1 MVRLAV
7 SDSPPLLNS
16 GNNSSQAATQVIT
29 QSPNNSASG
38 SINTSYV
45 VHQTDT
51 IVAPSTSSPVH
62 NTTGQQIP
70 QQALTIPPHHMPP
83 PFHQTTNGGHM
94 HDNGHHHNGGTLYLG
109 AYANEFYPG
118 AEAPHGTA
126 YFIPELCPA
135 HTQLCT
141 AVHPEYGP
149 VTVPMVSQSGSPP
162 IPMPVQVPPGHVM
175 QQIVD
180 ENGTLRHVIL
190 STQHQ
195 QLQSGVQGV
204 QHHIHGH
211 FITANGTAPQYY
223 NPIAGYPPTNQ
234 ASSTNQL
241 YTTMN
246 HQQAQQLSHSPSP
259 PNSTNNNNSN
269 SSNNNNNSI
278 NNINYQNN
286 ERAQRQYNKL
296 IRKLES
302 RNTTSQVHSQAS
314 RINNRND
321 NLNGSSGTRR
331 NNLQRNGTNSAGGA
345 SSVGTSDDGEESS
358 SVPDEEDDMQ
368 ILIDYLSSIEPPV
381 VKEIQSHTALVTWEA
396 PPQPTENAL
405 VNLNT
410 NDIRYEILL
419 GDRGKDGKYKSIF
432 RGTNLSCRIQ
442 DLRAG
447 QEYHVCLSAHL
458 DDVKGSETEPV
469 VFKTPAREP
478 DTPTQP
484 KVLAKTK
491 SSLQLRW
498 NAPVDNGSHIIHY
511 VLEMSNEPDG
521 EFTEL
526 CKIKGKQFTVNKLT
540 PAAWYTF
547 RLAAVNEVGR
557 SEYSQPVSY
566 NTDGYPPPQPL
577 PPRVHNVTTTSIALL
592 WSRRREDG
600 EFILQMSNQGPQG
613 YMNVYYGPELIYECT
628 RLQRATSYQFR
639 LASKTDAGQ
648 STWSDEISVVTLP
661 DQPGR
666 PSKPQVKG
674 KIHAYNFK
682 VKWDPPHDRGGAEIK
697 CYHLEIS
704 SGAVY
709 ERIYS
714 GTLAEA
720 VCDRLSP
727 GTTYQVRVLCEGPG
741 GVSGPSDTSTITTEA
756 IVPNPPKTPYYSNL
770 PGPYAAV
777 LQWDKPHYQGGAPV
791 IEYELELEG
800 ILNEGNADRK
810 KQKTIVYRGK
820 EPYCVVKDLLPGES
834 YTTHVRAVNRIG
846 AGEWSDEFSFRAGSA
861 PPGKPL
867 SPEVQV
873 RSATN
878 LLVKWQEPLCN
889 GAPII
894 DYKLESSSKQEDDG
908 FNIVYHGTEMSADLK
923 DLLPFTTYFFR
934 LHAVNASGRSPN
946 STTVS
951 QRTPADVPGIPTLL
965 PDLFAITSNTAHFFW
980 KEPESNGDA
989 INKYILECGDRQLE
1003 TDKNQTDLLIEHLSP
1018 EQMYKI
1024 RVQAVNSIGAGAF
1037 CTSQKILTKPLPP
1050 KPPRLECIQHGYN
1063 SLKLKWGSGDG
1074 APTSTMSKSANI
1086 MDFHRFYVE
1095 MKIKSSSKDFQN
1107 IYTGTRNSIKVQKLH
1122 ESTDYAFRICAQTE
1136 HAGIGTW
1143 SEEYYYRTQA
1153 AQPNVVKILRCTE
1166 NFPLINNNANE
1177 SHIDILPTLTVE
1189 WQHSKNN
1196 HFNDSV
1202 EYILQKATSAVSNN
1216 KNLQYEEVYRG
1227 ADTRFTETVEY
1238 DTDYSLRVIPVRVMK
1253 SKRTTSVCSSSTR
1266 NSHDSDEV
1274 DGRQSS
1280 DESDS
1285 DESDDEVK
1293 RRINDTPVTY
1303 EYVLGTAS
1311 SAYHYR
1317 LPKSSEVH
1325 AVAANSTITTASS
1338 QSTNASRKVT
1348 KSSVSAKSSQS
1359 QVNVSKKHH
1368 HMQQSHKPSNVE
1380 TELNSVDS
1388 SDDEKPAE
1396 VTSAKQ
1402 SLFLN
1407 LLKAI
1412 REFFYNRNNWS
1423 VTQESIF
1430 IWLIFMIFAI
1440 IVGGIL
1446 HFIMA

>member
-1 MVRLAV
+1 
-7 SDSPPLLNS
+7 
-16 GNNSSQAATQVIT
+16 
-29 QSPNNSASG
+29 
-38 SINTSYV
+38 
-45 VHQTDT
+45 
-51 IVAPSTSSPVH
+51 
-62 NTTGQQIP
+62 
-70 QQALTIPPHHMPP
+70 
-83 PFHQTTNGGHM
+83 
-94 HDNGHHHNGGTLYLG
+94 
-109 AYANEFYPG
+109 
-118 AEAPHGTA
+118 
-126 YFIPELCPA
+126 
-135 HTQLCT
+135 
-141 AVHPEYGP
+141 
-149 VTVPMVSQSGSPP
+149 
-162 IPMPVQVPPGHVM
+162 
-175 QQIVD
+175 
-180 ENGTLRHVIL
+180 
-190 STQHQ
+190 
-195 QLQSGVQGV
+195 
-204 QHHIHGH
+204 
-211 FITANGTAPQYY
+211 
-223 NPIAGYPPTNQ
+223 
-234 ASSTNQL
+234 
-241 YTTMN
+241 MN

-259 PNSTNNNNSN
+259 PNSTNNNNNSN

-278 NNINYQNN
+278 NNNNYQNN

-302 RNTTSQVHSQAS
+302 RNTPSQAHSQPS
-314 RINNRND
+314 RNNNRND

-396 PPQPTENAL
+396 PPQPTEHAL

-491 SSLQLRW
+491 NSLQLRW

-511 VLEMSNEPDG
+511 ILEMSNEPDG

-557 SEYSQPVSY
+557 SEYSQPISY

-592 WSRRREDG
+592 WTRRREDG

-613 YMNVYYGPELIYECT
+613 YMNVYYGPEIIYECT

-648 STWSDEISVVTLP
+648 SAWSDEISVATVP
-661 DQPGR
+661 DAPGR

-704 SGAVY
+704 SGAVF

-741 GVSGPSDTSTITTEA
+741 GISGPSDTSTITSEA

-791 IEYELELEG
+791 TEYELELEG

-810 KQKTIVYRGK
+810 KQRTIVYRGK

-846 AGEWSDEFSFRAGSA
+846 AGEWSDEFCFRAGSA
-861 PPGKPL
+861 PPCKPS

-878 LLVKWQEPLCN
+878 LFVKWQEPLCN
-889 GAPII
+889 GAPIV
-894 DYKLESSSKQEDDG
+894 DYKLESSSKQEEDG
-908 FNIVYHGTEMSADLK
+908 FSIVYHGTEMSADLK

-965 PDLFAITSNTAHFFW
+965 PDLFAITSNSAHLHW

-989 INKYILECGDRQLE
+989 IINYILECGDRQLV
-1003 TDKNQTDLLIEHLSP
+1003 TDKNQTNLLIEHLSP

-1037 CTSQKILTKPLPP
+1037 CPSHKILMKPLPP
-1050 KPPRLECIQHGYN
+1050 KPPRLECIQFGFN

-1153 AQPNVVKILRCTE
+1153 AQPNIVKIVRCIE
-1166 NFPLINNNANE
+1166 NFPVINNSANE
-1177 SHIDILPTLTVE
+1177 PQIDTLPTLTVE

-1202 EYILQKATSAVSNN
+1202 EYILQKAIAAASNT
-1216 KNLQYEEVYRG
+1216 KNLQYEEVNIFFEVC
-1227 ADTRFTETVEY
+1227 TKHLLILTIFKI
-1238 DTDYSLRVIPVRVMK
+1238 YS
-1253 SKRTTSVCSSSTR
+1253 SF
-1266 NSHDSDEV
+1266 V
-1274 DGRQSS
+1274 D
-1280 DESDS
+1280 
-1285 DESDDEVK
+1285 
-1293 RRINDTPVTY
+1293 
-1303 EYVLGTAS
+1303 
-1311 SAYHYR
+1311 
-1317 LPKSSEVH
+1317 LP
-1325 AVAANSTITTASS
+1325 
-1338 QSTNASRKVT
+1338 RC
-1348 KSSVSAKSSQS
+1348 
-1359 QVNVSKKHH
+1359 
-1368 HMQQSHKPSNVE
+1368 
-1380 TELNSVDS
+1380 
-1388 SDDEKPAE
+1388 
-1396 VTSAKQ
+1396 
-1402 SLFLN
+1402 
-1407 LLKAI
+1407 
-1412 REFFYNRNNWS
+1412 R
-1423 VTQESIF
+1423 
-1430 IWLIFMIFAI
+1430 
-1440 IVGGIL
+1440 
-1446 HFIMA
+1446 